1 MDTPFAAARDVL
13 PPGSRLPAAAQ
24 TLWYLARPRS
34 YVDTM
39 RARHGDLFT
48 VRALNGVIAMGCT
61 PAHAEQVFRADPAIF
76 RTFGTE
82 ALGPVLGKGSLLVV
96 SGEEHKRQR
105 KLLQPPFHGA
115 RMRAYGRTM
124 AEVARTHVARLPRG
138 AEVRAHALT
147 TAISLDVILRTVF
160 GLDGDTLARG
170 RAVLGGVLED
180 FSPLVVFSRQM
191 QHPLFPPWRRFL
203 AAQREFV
210 ALLDGLVDRRRRER
224 AHGEDVLGMLLDA
237 RWDDGRELDTAEI
250 REMLLTVLVAGHETT
265 SISLAWAI
273 HDLYRDADLLG
284 RVRDEIGTLGPS
296 PEPEAIVKLP
306 LLGAVCDESLRL
318 RPIVTDVL
326 RTLVEPFEYGGH
338 RLPPGVTVSVAI
350 EAIHTDPRVH
360 ADPDRFVPERFLVK
374 RPGPFEFLPF
384 GGGHRRCLGAA
395 FSDYEARIALATI
408 VSTVDLEP
416 TVVDER
422 VRRNVTM
429 GPKRGVPVRVK
440 GRA

>member
-1 MDTPFAAARDVL
+1 
-13 PPGSRLPAAAQ
+13 
-24 TLWYLARPRS
+24 
-34 YVDTM
+34 M
-39 RARHGDLFT
+39 RARFGDLFT
-48 VRALNGVIAMGCT
+48 VRAHNGTIVMGCT
-61 PAHAEQVFRADPAIF
+61 PAHAQEVFGADPAIF

-82 ALGPVLGKGSLLVV
+82 ALGPVLGRGSLLVV
-96 SGEEHKRQR
+96 SGDEHKRQR

-115 RMRAYGRTM
+115 RMRAYGATM

-138 AEVRAHALT
+138 AEVRAHGLT
-147 TAISLDVILRTVF
+147 TSITLDVILRTVF
-160 GLDGDTLARG
+160 GLDGEALARG
-170 RAVLGGVLED
+170 RAVIGRVLDD
-180 FSPLVVFSRQM
+180 FSPLLVFSRHL

-203 AAQREFV
+203 RAQADFV
-210 ALLDGLVDRRRRER
+210 ALLDDVIERRRRDR
-224 AHGEDVLGMLLDA
+224 GHGDDVLGLLLDA
-237 RWDDGRELDTAEI
+237 RWDDDRALTTHEI

-273 HDLYRDADLLG
+273 HDLYRDRALVR
-284 RVRDEIGTLGPS
+284 RVRDEIDALGPT
-296 PEPEAIVKLP
+296 PDPEALAKLP

-326 RTLVEPFEYGGH
+326 RTLVEPFEYGGS

-350 EAIHTDPRVH
+350 EAIHADPRVW
-360 ADPDRFVPERFLVK
+360 DEPDRFAPDRFLGR
-374 RPGPFEFLPF
+374 RPGAFEFLPF